1 MKKFCMIALVFVLT
15 AGLFVGCRRN
25 VPEGTTVPSTA
36 TVPTTRATVPPT
48 TAATRPATQPTMPST
63 GSTMPDMDGTTG
75 TDDGIMDDIVGTETT
90 DAALGR
96 ARGNAKR

>member
-1 MKKFCMIALVFVLT
+1 MKKFCMIAFVFILT
-15 AGLFVGCRRN
+15 AGLFTGCRRN

-48 TAATRPATQPTMPST
+48 TPATRPTTQPTMPST
-63 GSTMPDMDGTTG
+63 ADTIPG
-75 TDDGIMDDIVGTETT
+75 TDSTAGTNDGGMDDTVGTETT

-96 ARGNAKR
+96 SRSAAKK